1 MIILSS
7 TWEHVECVNIAFLL
21 DFTDMFPVVV
31 SLGDGPTAAFVGILD
46 FEARLKNRLQELH
59 FLLKDFINISNM
71 K

>member
-31 SLGDGPTAAFVGILD
+31 SLGDGPTAAFVGIL
-46 FEARLKNRLQELH
+46 EIETRLKNKLQELH
-59 FLLKDFINISNM
+59 VLLKILINISN
-71 K
+71 KK